1 MENKINSVFKIAGTK
16 VQPGERVNINLPV
29 ASLSTRTDFTMPVTV
44 IHSKKPGPV
53 LFVSAAIHGDEINGV
68 EIVRRLL
75 NENRLQK
82 IQGTL
87 IAIPIV
93 NVFGFINHARY
104 LPDRKDLNRFFPGSP
119 NGSLA
124 ARMADIFVTEIVSKC
139 THGIDLHTGAI
150 HRTNFPQVRAR
161 LDNAETL
168 RLAQAFGAPIIV
180 DSNLR
185 DGSLREHVTEE
196 GIPMLL
202 YEAGEAL
209 RFDEISIRVGLRG
222 ILSVMHTIGMFPETM
237 RKPKVKD
244 AIVIR
249 SSEWVRAPDS
259 GILKHKAKLG
269 AMVNVNDT
277 IGVISDPF
285 GGNRV
290 PVNTDAEGIVIGLI
304 NNPIVNEGDALFHIG
319 QTTHR
324 VDTVKTIVDFMEY
337 ISPSQPE
344 NYHTEPPI
352 LSE

>member
-1 MENKINSVFKIAGTK
+1 MNKNTTSFFLAGHEVK
-16 VQPGERVNINLPV
+16 PGERVNINLPV

-44 IHSKKPGPV
+44 IHGKKPGPV

-75 NENRLQK
+75 SDHRLHK
-82 IQGTL
+82 IRGTL
-87 IAIPIV
+87 LAIPIV
-93 NVFGFINHARY
+93 NVFGFINHSRY
-104 LPDRKDLNRFFPGSP
+104 LPDRKDLNRFFPGAK

-124 ARMADIFVTEIVSKC
+124 ARMADIFIREIVKKS

-150 HRTNFPQVRAR
+150 HRSNFPQVRAR

-168 RLAQAFGAPIIV
+168 ELAQAFSAPVIV

-185 DGSLREHVTEE
+185 DGSLREYVTEM

-209 RFDEISIRVGLRG
+209 RFDEASIRVGLRG
-222 ILSVMHTIGMFPETM
+222 VISVMKSLEMIPESK
-237 RKPKVKD
+237 RKARVKD
-244 AIVIR
+244 SIIIR
-249 SSEWVRAPDS
+249 SSQWVRAPES
-259 GILKHKAKLG
+259 GILKHKAEPG
-269 AMVNVNDT
+269 AMVNVNDI

-290 PVNTDAEGIVIGLI
+290 EVTTEDEGIIIGLI

-319 QTTHR
+319 QTVHR
-324 VDTVKTIVDFMEY
+324 TDTVKTMVDYLEY

-344 NYHTEPPI
+344 QYNREPPTN
-352 LSE
+352 SE